1 MGFLD
6 VLVNSFKAAMGKD
19 QEFLQLLA
27 SKDITRAQD
36 QMTDNTLA
44 VLSNIRE
51 YDTDTHE
58 IMFRPKKE
66 IFDKN
71 GNHVR
76 WQDQWKLPIPYPPYI
91 NEIALV
97 MLFGRPVKWKQK
109 SQNTD
114 NAYKAFL
121 NLIKSTRFDSR
132 IRQAKRLAG
141 KEGESAILFH
151 CYQDSNEKPNM
162 LLKVLAKSLGDDIRY
177 IKDQYG
183 RLVAVGWGYYLK
195 EGDNT
200 VYHFD
205 IFTSKVTYLC
215 KKSSLG
221 WEVIPKDNPIGK
233 IQILLFQ
240 QNVEHK
246 GVENLIKREEWVGST
261 TADVNDYFASPAVKA
276 SADILE
282 ALPEKQEVGKLYTL
296 QGEGSD
302 VSYLTWDAA
311 PEAKEKEI
319 DWLQQHI
326 LSKTFT
332 PKIDWE
338 SMKGLSNISGKALE
352 QLFLPATIKAE
363 KNKEVYGEM
372 MDRATNLFISAIANV
387 LDISLKS
394 ECDNLIISHE
404 FQKPFA
410 EDITEAVERLAKAY
424 ESGGLS
430 QESFVELNPLVED
443 NVIEMNR
450 IRKEQGE
457 KAERNRMSDMFETSY

>member
-6 VLVNSFKAAMGKD
+6 VLVNSFKAAIGKD
-19 QEFLQLLA
+19 QEFLQLLV

-36 QMTDNTLA
+36 QMTDNSTS

-51 YDTDTHE
+51 YDTDTHD

-66 IFDKN
+66 ILDKK
-71 GNHVR
+71 GDHVR
-76 WQDQWKLPIPYPPYI
+76 WQEQWKLPIPYPAYI

-109 SQNTD
+109 SQNTN
-114 NAYKAFL
+114 NAYSAFL
-121 NLIKSTRFDSR
+121 DLIKSTRFDSR

-151 CYQDSNEKPNM
+151 CYQDDNGKPNM

-183 RLVAVGWGYYLK
+183 RLIAGGWGYYLK

-205 IFTSKVTYLC
+205 IFTSKITYQC
-215 KKSSLG
+215 KKTSLG
-221 WEVIPKDNPIGK
+221 WDVIPKDNPSGK
-233 IQILLFQ
+233 IQMLLFQ

-276 SADILE
+276 SADIIE
-282 ALPEKQEVGKLYTL
+282 SLPEKMEVGKLYTT

-311 PEAKEKEI
+311 PEAKKFEI

-338 SMKGLSNISGKALE
+338 TMTGLSNMSGKALE

-372 MDRATNLFISAIANV
+372 MDRAANLFISAIGNV
-387 LDISLKS
+387 LNISLKQ

-410 EDITEAVERLAKAY
+410 EDIADAVSCLAKAY

-430 QESFVELNPLVED
+430 QESYVELNPLVED
-443 NVIEMNR
+443 SIIEMGR
-450 IRKEQGE
+450 IHKEQKE
-457 KAERNRMSDMFETSY
+457 KTEQNRMVDMFSGGY